1 MSNPQLPTTQNP
13 PQPVPRPFRP
23 RQFLLGLLFA
33 GTGVSL
39 VLSVAFLTDTV
50 RTVTGALSIPAICT
64 SLLLSI
70 LCIGTGFALMAT
82 ALSNFDE
89 SEFDRLAVAGNI
101 SAFDRLQPNAPF
113 PPDAAAEIP
122 SSGCQTPDRIS

>member
-1 MSNPQLPTTQNP
+1 
-13 PQPVPRPFRP
+13 
-23 RQFLLGLLFA
+23 
-33 GTGVSL
+33 
-39 VLSVAFLTDTV
+39 
-50 RTVTGALSIPAICT
+50 
-64 SLLLSI
+64 
-70 LCIGTGFALMAT
+70 MAT